1 MDCELSEPILF
12 PLYAIF
18 YLLYHAV
25 VSGGNRMDH
34 LRLLLEELLLQIM
47 MQTDGFLKVRELK
60 DEKRVTVCL

>member
-1 MDCELSEPILF
+1 
-12 PLYAIF
+12 
-18 YLLYHAV
+18 
-25 VSGGNRMDH
+25 MDH